1 VTSTPPEAGPAQK
14 ARVLRRGRIKRLSR
28 RLSIGVLA
36 PTLLVAAYFFFIAS
50 DRYESTA
57 LATVQS
63 AELRSTSGFES
74 LLGSISAGAGS
85 KDALRIRYYI
95 LSRDMLSILDQ
106 KAGFCEH
113 FQATSA
119 DWWSRLS
126 ESANTEERYDFFKTM
141 VNVDH
146 DNQSGVLT
154 LSVQAFS
161 GKKAHLFAKTI
172 LTHSEKF
179 VNELSRRIRL
189 DRMKFAKV
197 EVSKAEV
204 QLAQAR
210 KVILGLQAEGKILNP
225 AQSATTLLSIRSNLA
240 AELAKTRAEIHRL
253 RSFMQP
259 GASKVVALRQKAR
272 SLASQ
277 IAREETRLVGPKK
290 NGLSTTI
297 AHFEEAMLSKEFA
310 EKKFLSALTALEIAS
325 LEAARQHSYLAIIS
339 AQSAPDEPTH
349 PKRILGTVKALFLFL
364 AFFVIASLL
373 ISAVREHA
381 RL

>member
-1 VTSTPPEAGPAQK
+1 MTSTPPEAGPAQK
-14 ARVLRRGRIKRLSR
+14 ARVLRRARIKRLSR
-28 RLSIGVLA
+28 RLCFGVLA
-36 PTLLVAAYFFFIAS
+36 PTLLVAVYFFFIAS
-50 DRYESTA
+50 DRYQSTA

-63 AELRSTSGFES
+63 AELRSTTGFES
-74 LLGSISAGAGS
+74 LLGSISAGSGA
-85 KDALRIRYYI
+85 KDALRIRHYI
-95 LSRDMLSILDQ
+95 LSRDMLSILDRE
-106 KAGFCEH
+106 AGFCKH
-113 FQATSA
+113 YQATSA

-126 ESANTEERYDFFKTM
+126 ENANTEERYDYFKKK

-146 DNQSGVLT
+146 DSQSGVLT

-161 GKKAHLFAKTI
+161 GRKAYLFAKTI
-172 LTHSEKF
+172 LAHSEQF
-179 VNELSRRIRL
+179 VNKLYKRIRL
-189 DRMKFAKV
+189 DRMKFAKM
-197 EVSKAEV
+197 EVSKAEA
-204 QLAQAR
+204 QLTKAR
-210 KVILGLQAEGKILNP
+210 KVIQGLQAEGKILNP
-225 AQSATTLLSIRSNLA
+225 VESATTLMSIRSNLE
-240 AELAKTRAEIHRL
+240 AELAKTRAEISRL

-259 GASKVVALRQKAR
+259 GASKVVAMRQKAR

-277 IAREETRLVGPKK
+277 IAREKYRLVGSKK

-310 EKKFLSALTALEIAS
+310 EKKYLSALTALEIAS